1 MPDLP
6 RPAGEKQQGASF
18 VTHESMGRSLGSQKK
33 VLGRV
38 IGVEK
43 RLTNAEKKITIMK
56 NILKM
61 RKSSDNIGNTIKG
74 IAESVDAIAETT
86 TQQYDLE
93 KDKAENARLSGE
105 KDDAKKDESNLEKG
119 WGGFKKATDKV
130 LAPVVSMFDRLK
142 NFLTTFLLGAGVMSL
157 LEWFQNPENGE
168 KIGSLFRFFKDW
180 WPVIVTGLILF
191 AGSVIGPGG
200 ILLGV
205 IALAVAFIPKLV
217 NTVKSIFG
225 MGKDIDKE
233 LAGGDKAGEKM
244 GQEAVDSVEKAAEKD
259 TPPDMQEGE
268 KKTEEMKNLQEPK
281 KFKEGGFVS
290 GPAGEDKVPARLT
303 AGEFV
308 MSKGAVQKYGTD
320 TLAGM
325 NAAAGG
331 TNRPSFSAG
340 RGGYSQG
347 GEADYWG
354 GRDTSHFGTEG
365 YRTGQVRPEMY
376 VYQNEKFVSSYK
388 TKGGEVIEDTE
399 DYTEIG
405 GSIAVEDLI
414 AHQKQLMSKINK
426 IEGYE
431 NTNIIDV
438 IERANGRGRL
448 VGMPDEQLY
457 PILNSSDA
465 WKATDAKT
473 MEAIRIDGDMGMQFL
488 NPDKVTERMREMGV
502 PGYFGGGLVGKL
514 PQVRAAKWLGGKAMN
529 AMKFVRNKL
538 QSPPPPPT
546 SKSGAKYQIN
556 VPAAGSGAMVGAPQK
571 TGTGIPSFSVIA
583 GGGMAKEQTLGI
595 MR

>member
-43 RLTNAEKKITIMK
+43 RLGNAEKKITIMK

-74 IAESVDAIAETT
+74 IAESVESIAETT

-93 KDKAENARLSGE
+93 KDKAEDARIAGE
-105 KDDAKKDESNLEKG
+105 KSDAKKDESNLEKG
-119 WGGFKKATDKV
+119 WGSFKGAVGKV
-130 LAPVVSMFDRLK
+130 LKPVTNMFQKLVDFVK
-142 NFLTTFLLGAGVMSL
+142 TFLIGAGVISL
-157 LEWFQNPENGE
+157 LEWFKNPENIG
-168 KIGSLFRFFKDW
+168 KIQSLFRFLKDW
-180 WPVIVTGLILF
+180 WPVLVTGLLLLIGTF
-191 AGSVIGPGG
+191 AGPGALWIAGITLVAAVIPS
-200 ILLGV
+200 I
-205 IALAVAFIPKLV
+205 V
-217 NTVKSIFG
+217 NGVKSIFG
-225 MGKDIDKE
+225 MGKNVDKE
-233 LAGGDKAGEKM
+233 LDPKKGE
-244 GQEAVDSVEKAAEKD
+244 QLAQDSVDGVEKGAEKG
-259 TPPDMQEGE
+259 TPPEVEEGE
-268 KKTEEMKNLQEPK
+268 KKVDEMKNLQEPQ

-308 MSKGAVQKYGTD
+308 MSKGAVQKYGAS

-331 TNRPSFSAG
+331 TNTPSFSRG

-347 GEADYWG
+347 GEADYWA

-365 YRTGQVRPEMY
+365 YRMGQVRPEMY

-405 GSIAVEDLI
+405 GSIAVEDLM
-414 AHQKQLMSKINK
+414 AHQKQLMSKINN

-438 IERANGRGRL
+438 IERANGKGRL

-473 MEAIRIDGDMGMQFL
+473 TEAMKIDGDMGMQFL

-502 PGYFGGGLVGKL
+502 PGFFGGGLVGKL
-514 PQVRAAKWLGGKAMN
+514 PQVRAAKWLGGKAKN
-529 AMKFVRNKL
+529 AMNFVRNKL
-538 QSPPPPPT
+538 QSPPPPPS
-546 SKSGAKYQIN
+546 SKSGSKFQIN
-556 VPAAGSGAMVGAPQK
+556 VPPAGSGEMIGSPQK
-571 TGTGIPSFSVIA
+571 TGTGIPAFSVIA

-595 MR
+595 RR

>member
-1 MPDLP
+1 
-6 RPAGEKQQGASF
+6 
-18 VTHESMGRSLGSQKK
+18 
-33 VLGRV
+33 
-38 IGVEK
+38 
-43 RLTNAEKKITIMK
+43 
-56 NILKM
+56 
-61 RKSSDNIGNTIKG
+61 
-74 IAESVDAIAETT
+74 
-86 TQQYDLE
+86 
-93 KDKAENARLSGE
+93 
-105 KDDAKKDESNLEKG
+105 
-119 WGGFKKATDKV
+119 
-130 LAPVVSMFDRLK
+130 
-142 NFLTTFLLGAGVMSL
+142 MSL
-157 LEWFQNPENGE
+157 LEWFQNPENIG
-168 KIGSLFRFFKDW
+168 KIQSLFRFLKDW
-180 WPVIVTGLILF
+180 WPILVTGLILLVGTF
-191 AGSVIGPGG
+191 AGPGALWIAG
-200 ILLGV
+200 IV
-205 IALAVAFIPKLV
+205 AVAAVIPTIV
-217 NTVKSIFG
+217 NAVKGIFG
-225 MGKDIDKE
+225 MGKNVDKE
-233 LAGGDKAGEKM
+233 LDPKKGEQLAQD
-244 GQEAVDSVEKAAEKD
+244 GVDGVEKGAEKGD
-259 TPPDMQEGE
+259 LPEVKEAED
-268 KKTEEMKNLQEPK
+268 KTDEMKNLQEPQ

-308 MSKGAVQKYGTD
+308 MSKDAVQKYGTD

-347 GEADYWG
+347 GEADYWA

-365 YRTGQVRPEMY
+365 YRMGQVRPEMY
-376 VYQNEKFVSSYK
+376 VYGQEKYESSYK
-388 TKGGEVIEDTE
+388 TKGGKVIEDKE
-399 DYTEIG
+399 DYSEIS
-405 GSIAVEDLI
+405 GSIAVEDLM

-438 IERANGRGRL
+438 MERINGRGRL

-465 WKATDAKT
+465 WKATDAKH
-473 MEAIRIDGDMGMQFL
+473 MEAIRIDGDMNMQFL

-502 PGYFGGGLVGKL
+502 AGFAGGGLVGKL

-546 SKSGAKYQIN
+546 GSGSRGNTYNLN
-556 VPAAGSGAMVGAPQK
+556 VPTMTANAQGGVDSGTK
-571 TGTGIPSFSVIA
+571 IPRFSVIA

-595 MR
+595 RR

>member
-43 RLTNAEKKITIMK
+43 RLGNAEKKITIMK

-74 IAESVDAIAETT
+74 IAESVESIAETT

-93 KDKAENARLSGE
+93 KDKAEDARIAGE
-105 KDDAKKDESNLEKG
+105 KSDAKKDESNLEKG
-119 WGGFKKATDKV
+119 WGSFKGAVGKV
-130 LAPVVSMFDRLK
+130 LKPVTNMFQKLVDFVK
-142 NFLTTFLLGAGVMSL
+142 TFLIGAGVISL
-157 LEWFQNPENGE
+157 LEWFKNPENIG
-168 KIGSLFRFFKDW
+168 KIQSLFRFLKDW
-180 WPVIVTGLILF
+180 WPVLVTGLLLLIGTF
-191 AGSVIGPGG
+191 AGPGALWIAG
-200 ILLGV
+200 
-205 IALAVAFIPKLV
+205 IALVAAVIPSIV
-217 NTVKSIFG
+217 NGVKSIFG
-225 MGKDIDKE
+225 MGKNVDKE
-233 LAGGDKAGEKM
+233 LDPKKGE
-244 GQEAVDSVEKAAEKD
+244 QTAQDAVDGVEKGAEKG
-259 TPPDMQEGE
+259 TPPEVEEGE
-268 KKTEEMKNLQEPK
+268 KKVDEMKNLKEPQ

-308 MSKGAVQKYGTD
+308 MSKGAVQKYGAS

-331 TNRPSFSAG
+331 TNTPSFSKG

-347 GEADYWG
+347 GEADYWA

-365 YRTGQVRPEMY
+365 YRMGQVRPEMY

-405 GSIAVEDLI
+405 GSIAVEDLM

-431 NTNIIDV
+431 DTNIIDV

-473 MEAIRIDGDMGMQFL
+473 MEAMRIDGDMGMQFL

-502 PGYFGGGLVGKL
+502 PGFFGGGLVGKL
-514 PQVRAAKWLGGKAMN
+514 PQVRAAKWLGGKAKN
-529 AMKFVRNKL
+529 AMSFVRNKL
-538 QSPPPPPT
+538 QSPPPPPS
-546 SKSGAKYQIN
+546 SKSGSKFQIN
-556 VPAAGSGAMVGAPQK
+556 VPPAGSGGMVGTPPR
-571 TGTGIPSFSVIA
+571 TGSSIPAFSVVA

-595 MR
+595 RR

>member
-6 RPAGEKQQGASF
+6 RPTGEKQQGASF

-56 NILKM
+56 NIMKM

-74 IAESVDAIAETT
+74 IADSVEAIAETT
-86 TQQYDLE
+86 TEQYDLE
-93 KDKAENARLSGE
+93 KDKAEDARLAGE
-105 KDDAKKDESNLEKG
+105 KDDAKKDEKNLEKG
-119 WGGFKKATDKV
+119 WGSFKGAVGKV
-130 LAPVVSMFDRLK
+130 LAPVSNMFQKLVDFVK
-142 NFLTTFLLGAGVMSL
+142 TFLIGAGVISL
-157 LEWFQNPENGE
+157 LEWFKNPENIG
-168 KIGSLFRFFKDW
+168 KIQSLFRFLKDW
-180 WPVIVTGLILF
+180 WPILVTGLLLLIGTF
-191 AGSVIGPGG
+191 VGPGALWIAG
-200 ILLGV
+200 
-205 IALAVAFIPKLV
+205 IALVAAIIPSIV
-217 NTVKSIFG
+217 NGVKSIFG
-225 MGKDIDKE
+225 MGKNVDKE
-233 LAGGDKAGEKM
+233 LDPKKGEQLAQD
-244 GQEAVDSVEKAAEKD
+244 GVDGVEKGAEKG
-259 TPPDMQEGE
+259 TPPEVEEGE
-268 KKTEEMKNLQEPK
+268 KKVDEMKNLQEPK

-308 MSKGAVQKYGTD
+308 MSKDAVQKYGTD

-347 GEADYWG
+347 GEADYWA

-365 YRTGQVRPEMY
+365 YRMGQVRPEMY
-376 VYQNEKFVSSYK
+376 VYGQEKYESSYK
-388 TKGGEVIEDTE
+388 TKGGKVIEDKE
-399 DYTEIG
+399 DYSEIS
-405 GSIAVEDLI
+405 GSIAVEDLM

-438 IERANGRGRL
+438 MERINGRGRL

-465 WKATDAKT
+465 WKATDAKH

-488 NPDKVTERMREMGV
+488 NPDKVTERLKEMGA
-502 PGYFGGGLVGKL
+502 PGFAGGGLVGKL

>member
-18 VTHESMGRSLGSQKK
+18 VTHESMGKSLGSQKR

-43 RLTNAEKKITIMK
+43 RLGNAEKKITIMK
-56 NILKM
+56 NIMKM
-61 RKSSDNIGNTIKG
+61 RKSSDNIGSTIQG
-74 IAESVDAIAETT
+74 IADSVEAIAETT
-86 TQQYDLE
+86 TEQYDLE
-93 KDKAENARLSGE
+93 KDKAEDARISGE

-119 WGGFKKATDKV
+119 WGSFKGTVGKV
-130 LAPVVSMFDRLK
+130 LAPVSNMFKRLVDFVK
-142 NFLTTFLLGAGVMSL
+142 TFLFGAGVISL
-157 LEWFQNPENGE
+157 LEWFQNPDNIG
-168 KIGSLFRFFKDW
+168 KIKNLFRFLKDW
-180 WPVIVTGLILF
+180 WPILVTGLLLLIGTF
-191 AGSVIGPGG
+191 VGPGALWIAG
-200 ILLGV
+200 I
-205 IALAVAFIPKLV
+205 LAVAAVIPPII
-217 NTVKSIFG
+217 NGVKSIFG
-225 MGKDIDKE
+225 MGKNVDKE
-233 LAGGDKAGEKM
+233 LDPEK
-244 GQEAVDSVEKAAEKD
+244 GKKLAEDGVNGVEKGSEKGI
-259 TPPDMQEGE
+259 PPEVEEGE
-268 KKTEEMKNLQEPK
+268 KKADEMKNLQEPQ

-308 MSKGAVQKYGTD
+308 MSKGAVQKYGQD

-331 TNRPSFSAG
+331 TNTPSFSKG

-347 GEADYWG
+347 GEADYWA

-365 YRTGQVRPEMY
+365 YRTGQIRPEMY
-376 VYQNEKFVSSYK
+376 VYSKENYLSTYR

-399 DYTEIG
+399 DYTEIS

-414 AHQKQLMSKINK
+414 ANQKQLMGKINK

-431 NTNIIDV
+431 DTSIIDV

-457 PILNSSDA
+457 PILNASDA
-465 WKATDAKT
+465 WKATDRKT
-473 MEAIRIDGDMGMQFL
+473 MEGIRMDGDMNMQFL

-502 PGYFGGGLVGKL
+502 PGFFGGGLVGKL
-514 PQVRAAKWLGGKAMN
+514 PQVRAAKWLGGKAKN
-529 AMKFVRNKL
+529 AMSFVRNKL

-546 SKSGAKYQIN
+546 SKSGAKFQIN
-556 VPAAGSGAMVGAPQK
+556 VPAGGGGAMVGSPQK
-571 TGTGIPSFSVIA
+571 TGTGIPSFSVVA

-595 MR
+595 RR

>member
-6 RPAGEKQQGASF
+6 RPTGEKQQGASF

-43 RLTNAEKKITIMK
+43 RLGNAEKKITIMK

-74 IAESVDAIAETT
+74 IAESVESIAETT

-93 KDKAENARLSGE
+93 KDKAEDARIAGE
-105 KDDAKKDESNLEKG
+105 KSDAKKDESNLEKG
-119 WGGFKKATDKV
+119 WGSFKGAVGKV
-130 LAPVVSMFDRLK
+130 LAPVSNMFQKLVDFVK
-142 NFLTTFLLGAGVMSL
+142 TFLIGAGVISL
-157 LEWFQNPENGE
+157 LEWFKNPENIG
-168 KIGSLFRFFKDW
+168 KIQSLFRFLKDW
-180 WPVIVTGLILF
+180 WPVLVTGLLLLIGTF
-191 AGSVIGPGG
+191 AGPGALWIAG
-200 ILLGV
+200 
-205 IALAVAFIPKLV
+205 IALVAAIIPSIV
-217 NTVKSIFG
+217 NGVKSIFG
-225 MGKDIDKE
+225 MGKNVDKE
-233 LAGGDKAGEKM
+233 LDPKKGE
-244 GQEAVDSVEKAAEKD
+244 QLAQDSVDGVEKGAEKG
-259 TPPDMQEGE
+259 TPPEVEEGE
-268 KKTEEMKNLQEPK
+268 KKVDEMKNLQEPQ

-308 MSKGAVQKYGTD
+308 MSKGAVQKYGAS

-331 TNRPSFSAG
+331 TNTPSFSRG

-347 GEADYWG
+347 GEADYWA

-365 YRTGQVRPEMY
+365 YRMGQVRPEMY

-405 GSIAVEDLI
+405 GSIAVEDLM
-414 AHQKQLMSKINK
+414 AHQKQLMSKINN

-438 IERANGRGRL
+438 IERANGKGRL

-473 MEAIRIDGDMGMQFL
+473 TEAMKIDGDMGMQFL

-502 PGYFGGGLVGKL
+502 PGFFGGGLVGKL
-514 PQVRAAKWLGGKAMN
+514 PQVRAAKWLGGKAKN
-529 AMKFVRNKL
+529 AMNFVRNKL
-538 QSPPPPPT
+538 QSPPPPPS
-546 SKSGAKYQIN
+546 SKSGSKFQIN
-556 VPAAGSGAMVGAPQK
+556 VPPAGSGEMIGSPQK
-571 TGTGIPSFSVIA
+571 TGTGIPAFSVIA

-595 MR
+595 RR